1 MVRHVG
7 LVFLACVVG
16 CSSSSGGA
24 NAGDGGTLGE
34 AGNPGDGGSTSGWPA
49 QIVAALGSYANA
61 ASIATDAM
69 GNVYVTGGTGD
80 DGGDLGCF
88 LAKVDPTGHVLWI
101 KPYAQR
107 GCTGVAVDSPRSAV
121 YLATSVNPANTRGNF
136 NASVLLKLDLDGNL
150 KATQTLTPAMVGTQ
164 TLGAIGHSVAVDAGG
179 DVFIG
184 GLADSPI
191 MGVMPGMVGSGEED
205 DFVAKYDATGAV
217 KWVAMLG
224 TNTGMSIGNW
234 PALATDTAGDLLLTT
249 EASASVGGQAF
260 AGGLGDIV
268 VAKFDGAMG
277 TTLWVR
283 DDGTSAEDSSAAIAV
298 DAAGN
303 AYITG
308 FSAGALDG
316 NANGSG
322 MNTGVVLAYD
332 ASGTRKWTRED
343 AMPGLGVGLG
353 LDPKGLPIAVAAT
366 TSIQAEKYDATGTKV
381 WTTTYGTTLPVG
393 AATDAS
399 GNCFSVGASTSP
411 DTILV
416 VRFLPD
422 GKAG

>member
-24 NAGDGGTLGE
+24 NAGDGGTQDE
-34 AGNPGDGGSTSGWPA
+34 AGNPGDGGSASGWPA
-49 QIVAALGSYANA
+49 QIVVAPGSYANPA
-61 ASIATDAM
+61 AIATDSM

-88 LAKVDPTGHVLWI
+88 LAKVDPTGHVLWV

-121 YLATSVNPANTRGNF
+121 YLATSLNPANTRLNF

-150 KATQTLTPAMVGTQ
+150 KATQTLTPTMVGTQ
-164 TLGAIGHSVAVDAGG
+164 TIGAIGHSVAVDASG

-205 DFVAKYDATGAV
+205 SFVAKYDSSGSV

-234 PALATDTAGDLLLTT
+234 PALAADAQGDVLLAT
-249 EASASVGGQAF
+249 EASGSVGGQPF
-260 AGGLGDIV
+260 AGGLGDIA
-268 VAKFDGAMG
+268 VAKFGGATG
-277 TTLWVR
+277 NTVWVR
-283 DDGTSAEDSSAAIAV
+283 EDGTSAEDSVAAVAV

-303 AYITG
+303 AYLTG

-316 NANGSG
+316 NANGTG

-343 AMPGLGVGLG
+343 AMPSLGVGLG
-353 LDPKGLPIAVAAT
+353 LDPKGLPIAVE
-366 TSIQAEKYDATGTKV
+366 TSQVVKYDATGTKV
-381 WTTTYGTTLPVG
+381 WSTTSG
-393 AATDAS
+393 ATVPIAGAVDAS
-399 GNCFSVGASTSP
+399 GNCFSLGGGSDPGTL
-411 DTILV
+411 LV